1 MPLNEKSTS
10 EVQCHC
16 GLAGGF
22 CGGASSFLRRGSI
35 SQYGHA
41 GDWATRLVYIFSGL
55 VFFGRLL
62 LPWEDAAATTAATA
76 TADCSVRPQSRTHH
90 NDVRL
95 PRAPAALRFLPTS
108 HFPQGGE
115 RTISPVKH
123 RPEMEMRL
131 AALTSPC
138 RRRRSSAS
146 RSMAAIFSLA
156 AHEGARDVN
165 VSLCLLNTQ

>member
-1 MPLNEKSTS
+1 M
-10 EVQCHC
+10 QCHC

-55 VFFGRLL
+55 VFFGSLL
-62 LPWEDAAATTAATA
+62 LPWEDAAAV
-76 TADCSVRPQSRTHH
+76 ADCSVRSRTHH

-95 PRAPAALRFLPTS
+95 PRAPAELRFLPTS
-108 HFPQGGE
+108 HFLQGGE

-123 RPEMEMRL
+123 CLEMEMRL

-138 RRRRSSAS
+138 RCRRRRRSSAS

>member
-1 MPLNEKSTS
+1 M
-10 EVQCHC
+10 QRHC

-22 CGGASSFLRRGSI
+22 CGGTSSLLQRCSI

-41 GDWATRLVYIFSGL
+41 GDWATRLVYIFSAL
-55 VFFGRLL
+55 VFFGGLL
-62 LPWEDAAATTAATA
+62 LPWEDAS
-76 TADCSVRPQSRTHH
+76 ADCSTQSCTHH
-90 NDVRL
+90 GDVRL
-95 PRAPAALRFLPTS
+95 PQAPTPLRFLPTS
-108 HFPQGGE
+108 HFPPGGE
-115 RTISPVKH
+115 RAISPVKH

-131 AALTSPC
+131 AALTSP
-138 RRRRSSAS
+138 RRRRYRSSTL

>member
-10 EVQCHC
+10 EVQRHC

-55 VFFGRLL
+55 VFFGSLL
-62 LPWEDAAATTAATA
+62 PPWEDAAATAA
-76 TADCSVRPQSRTHH
+76 ADCSMRPRTHH

-108 HFPQGGE
+108 HFLQGGE
-115 RTISPVKH
+115 RTIWPVKH
-123 RPEMEMRL
+123 CPEMEMRL
-131 AALTSPC
+131 TALTSPC
-138 RRRRSSAS
+138 RRRCRRRSSAS
-146 RSMAAIFSLA
+146 GSIAAIFSLA

>member
-1 MPLNEKSTS
+1 M
-10 EVQCHC
+10 QCHC

-55 VFFGRLL
+55 VFFGSLL
-62 LPWEDAAATTAATA
+62 LPWEDAAAA
-76 TADCSVRPQSRTHH
+76 TADCSVRPRSRTHH

-95 PRAPAALRFLPTS
+95 PPAPAALRFLPTS
-108 HFPQGGE
+108 HFLQGGE

-131 AALTSPC
+131 TALTSPC
-138 RRRRSSAS
+138 RRRSSAS